1 MTAQRLDTM
10 VTAPSCTVKD
20 EVVQELIAGAQ
31 ELQISLKPEQLDALR
46 RYQRYLVDWNERSNL
61 TAITDDVGIQTRHF
75 LDSISC
81 LLALEPGERYGGRRI
96 IDVGTG
102 AGFPGIP
109 LKIMCPAIKLTLLEA
124 TAKKVQFLEHLVEAL
139 ELQDVT
145 VIHGRA
151 EDLGQDP
158 QHREQYH
165 WAMARAVADL
175 PVLIEYLLP
184 LVQISGRI
192 LAQKGENAPAE
203 AQRSAWALSQLGGQL
218 RRLIPVDL
226 RGITETRYLVLVD
239 KVATTPEK
247 YPRRAGMPSKR
258 PLVVE

>member
-1 MTAQRLDTM
+1 
-10 VTAPSCTVKD
+10 
-20 EVVQELIAGAQ
+20 VQDLIAGAQ
-31 ELQISLKPEQLDALR
+31 ELQIALKPEQLDALR
-46 RYQRYLVDWNERSNL
+46 RYQRLLVQWNERFNL
-61 TAITDDVGIQTRHF
+61 TAITDDAGVQIRHF

-124 TAKKVQFLEHLVEAL
+124 TAKKVQFLEHVIEML
-139 ELQDVT
+139 ELQDV
-145 VIHGRA
+145 VAIHGRA

-165 WAMARAVADL
+165 WAIARAVADL

-184 LVQISGRI
+184 LVQVSGRV
-192 LAQKGENAPAE
+192 LAQKGESAPAE
-203 AQRSAWALSQLGGQL
+203 TQRSEWALAQLGGQL

-226 RGITETRYLVLVD
+226 RGIAETRYLVLLD
-239 KVATTPEK
+239 KVAATPEK
-247 YPRRAGMPSKR
+247 YPRRSGVPSKR

>member
-1 MTAQRLDTM
+1 MQD
-10 VTAPSCTVKD
+10 
-20 EVVQELIAGAQ
+20 LIAGAQ
-31 ELQISLKPEQLDALR
+31 ELQIALKPEQLDALR
-46 RYQRYLVDWNERSNL
+46 RYQRLLVQWNERFNL
-61 TAITDDVGIQTRHF
+61 TAITDDAGVQIRHF

-124 TAKKVQFLEHLVEAL
+124 TAKKVQFLEHVIEML
-139 ELQDVT
+139 ELQDV
-145 VIHGRA
+145 VAIHGRA

-165 WAMARAVADL
+165 WAIARAVADL

-184 LVQISGRI
+184 LVQVSGRV
-192 LAQKGENAPAE
+192 LAQKGESAPAE
-203 AQRSAWALSQLGGQL
+203 TQRSEWALAQLGGQL

-226 RGITETRYLVLVD
+226 RGIAETRYLVLLD
-239 KVATTPEK
+239 KVAATPEK
-247 YPRRAGMPSKR
+247 YPRRSGVPSKR

>member
-1 MTAQRLDTM
+1 M
-10 VTAPSCTVKD
+10 
-20 EVVQELIAGAQ
+20 
-31 ELQISLKPEQLDALR
+31 QISLKQEQLDALR
-46 RYQRYLVDWNERSNL
+46 RYQRYLVDWNERFNL
-61 TAITDDVGIQTRHF
+61 TAITDDIGIQTRHF

-81 LLALEPGERYGGRRI
+81 LLALEPGERYGGKRV

-139 ELQDVT
+139 ELQDVA

-165 WAMARAVADL
+165 WALARAVADL

-184 LVQISGRI
+184 LVQVSGRV
-192 LAQKGENAPAE
+192 LAQKGESAPAE
-203 AQRSAWALSQLGGQL
+203 AQRSAWALSQLGGRL

-247 YPRRAGMPSKR
+247 YPRRSGMPSKR